1 MHCDFSRIRVKSDEY
16 KYFVEIYL
24 RKNIMLSIYFDDTLL
39 PSEDMVG
46 IIYLKDTLLEVKF
59 MSRISDDK
67 IYF

>member
-39 PSEDMVG
+39 PIEDMVG